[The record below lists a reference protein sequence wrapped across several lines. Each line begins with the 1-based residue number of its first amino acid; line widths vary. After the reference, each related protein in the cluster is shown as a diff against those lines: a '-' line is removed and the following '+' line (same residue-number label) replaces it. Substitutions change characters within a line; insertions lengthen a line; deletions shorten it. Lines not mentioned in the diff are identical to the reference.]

1 MFDLAPPP
9 LFIWGLFATVAVGGL
24 LPVRLDQRE
33 DHVVPTIVSAVCV
46 SLLGAAGLLIALAGF
61 LASAI
66 ALLVWSRIPHQRE
79 RLHPDGVPR
88 SIAWLGVTALSI
100 TVGFIVAN
108 FLYATVLGRTYPYS
122 VATSGD
128 AYVGAAVGTF
138 AWVGAMSVR
147 IVSQR
152 FVTGSVLARKFDP
165 FDSMLIP
172 YLLPT
177 VCGFPLIAASIA
189 LYHPNDPWPTLTM
202 LLWTFPL
209 SGLTRFELHRRR
221 LGQELR
227 RETLAK
233 QRLAAIGEVSARIVH
248 QSRHQVGL
256 MGWSI
261 YRLRAQIEQGALGSE
276 EEVLA
281 AKRELDALTDAKDR
295 LSEMLASE
303 LLHEGR
309 ADLLEEDPTSAAAT
323 AADAPRD
330 TATLAEVVAD
340 VVHQLGAK
348 ADHAGVLLRVDAPP
362 DAGADVAATQL
373 RDVLFNLVDNAV
385 DAARACVTVEISSTD
400 PERDVVRVCDDGP
413 GLPER
418 EAARVFE
425 PFFTTKGDG
434 TGMGLA
440 IADALVGDLGGDL
453 RYERV
458 GDLTVFSVA
467 LPAVRDQARSRTPAP

>member
-1 MFDLAPPP
+1 MFDLEPPA
-9 LFIWGLFATVAVGGL
+9 LFVWGLVAIVAIGGL

-46 SLLGAAGLLIALAGF
+46 SLLGGSGLLISLLGFLIAALA
-61 LASAI
+61 
-66 ALLVWSRIPHQRE
+66 LLLWSRVPQLGE

-108 FLYATVLGRTYPYS
+108 FLYATMLGRTYPYS
-122 VATSGD
+122 VATSSD

-147 IVSQR
+147 IISQR

-189 LYHPNDPWPTLTM
+189 LYHPHDPWPTLTM

-209 SGLTRFELHRRR
+209 SGLTRFELHRRA

-227 RETLAK
+227 REALAK

-261 YRLRAQIEQGALGSE
+261 YRLRAQIEQGGLGSE
-276 EEVLA
+276 DEVTA
-281 AKRELDALTDAKDR
+281 AMRELDALTDAKDR

-303 LLHEGR
+303 LLHEGK
-309 ADLLEEDPTSAAAT
+309 ADLDEDGDGTPGGSGEPDQGERAAM
-323 AADAPRD
+323 
-330 TATLAEVVAD
+330 TLAELVAD
-340 VVHQLGAK
+340 VVGQLESK
-348 ADHAGVLLRVDAPP
+348 AEHATVLLRVDAPP
-362 DAGADVAATQL
+362 DAGSTIAADQL
-373 RDVLFNLVDNAV
+373 RDVVFNLVDNAI
-385 DAARACVTVEISSTD
+385 DAARACVTVEITSTD

-418 EAARVFE
+418 EQARVFE

-458 GDLTVFSVA
+458 NELTVFSVT
-467 LPAVRDQARSRTPAP
+467 LPVERDAQRSRA